1 MKDSKKPKNF
11 ILIGPPGCGKG
22 TQAKLLL
29 KKFKSHYYISPGEI
43 FRKLFSLNTAAGNRI
58 KKIGESGGLQP
69 EEFAIT
75 LWMHEISFYVKEG
88 QGFLLDGSPRR
99 IKESESL
106 YNFLKF
112 LDRVK
117 TSIIFLINISKKES
131 YKRLTNRIDAVT
143 GKKIKRADDGKKKIG
158 LRWTLYEKD
167 TVSAVNWIKKHCRVV
182 KINGEQSIENVFKD
196 ILKAIK

>member
-1 MKDSKKPKNF
+1 MRGFKVLNF

-29 KKFKSHYYISPGEI
+29 KKFKNLYYVYPGEV
-43 FRKLFSLNTAAGNRI
+43 FRTLFSLNTDAGNRI
-58 KKIGESGGLQP
+58 KKIGEQGGLQS
-69 EEFAIT
+69 EDFAIT
-75 LWMHEISFYVKEG
+75 LWMHDIAFNVKEG
-88 QGFLLDGSPRR
+88 QGFLLDGSPRK

-117 TSIIFLINISKKES
+117 TTTIFLIDISEKES
-131 YKRLTNRIDAVT
+131 YKRLAHRIDAAT
-143 GKKIKRADDGKKKIG
+143 GKVIKRIDDNRGKID
-158 LRWTLYEKD
+158 LRWALYKKD
-167 TVSAVNWIKKHCRVV
+167 TISAINYIKKYCKMV
-182 KINGEQSIENVFKD
+182 KINGEQPIEKVFKD